1 MRFFRFSGFVSM
13 DLAIDLGTANTL
25 VYIPGKGIV
34 LDEPSVVAVEAETG
48 NPIAVG
54 KEAKEMLG
62 RTPKEIRA
70 VRPMKDGVIAD
81 FEMVEE
87 MLRGFIDRVYK
98 RRILRPRVVVAVPSG
113 ITAVEKRAVRD
124 SVEHAGAR
132 EVYLVAEPIAAAIG
146 VGLPVDTPMGNM
158 VVDIGGGTTEIAVIA
173 LSGIVTN
180 ISIRI
185 AGDEMDQAI
194 VNWIKKKH
202 NLVIGEPTAEQI
214 KIEIGSAFPLD
225 EEKEMEVRGVDMMT
239 GIPKTVKV
247 TSSEIRDALKEP
259 LDAIIRAVKQALE
272 QTPPELVSDI
282 VDKGIV
288 MTGGGSLLRGLDA
301 LLSEETN
308 LLVKVAENPL
318 QCVARGAG
326 TILENLEKYRKVI
339 TTAGR
344 E

>member
-1 MRFFRFSGFVSM
+1 
-13 DLAIDLGTANTL
+13 
-25 VYIPGKGIV
+25 
-34 LDEPSVVAVEAETG
+34 
-48 NPIAVG
+48 
-54 KEAKEMLG
+54 
-62 RTPKEIRA
+62 
-70 VRPMKDGVIAD
+70 
-81 FEMVEE
+81 
-87 MLRGFIDRVYK
+87 
-98 RRILRPRVVVAVPSG
+98 
-113 ITAVEKRAVRD
+113 
-124 SVEHAGAR
+124 
-132 EVYLVAEPIAAAIG
+132 
-146 VGLPVDTPMGNM
+146 
-158 VVDIGGGTTEIAVIA
+158 
-173 LSGIVTN
+173 
-180 ISIRI
+180 RI

-214 KIEIGSAFPLD
+214 KIRIGSAFPLD